1 MLKNDGIHTAIETNG
16 TSPRLN
22 ELLEYIDYLIM
33 DFKHYD
39 SDALKKY
46 TGQVNEQIKKNFENN
61 CKTGRQQHI
70 RIPLINNI
78 NTQNPHGFANY
89 FSQFNTENTVFEF
102 LSYHEYGK
110 EKWTTEYKVDNGFVD
125 VKTISDFKEAFE
137 NRNLKII
144 TT

>member
-1 MLKNDGIHTAIETNG
+1 MFFSGGGVTFTGGEATIQHNELLKLLKLLKTDGIHTAIETNG
-16 TSPRLN
+16 TSAKLN

-46 TGQVNEQIKKNFENN
+46 TGIGNEQIKKNFENN

-78 NTQNPHGFANY
+78 NTQNPNGFADY
-89 FSQFNTENTVFEF
+89 SV
-102 LSYHEYGK
+102 
-110 EKWTTEYKVDNGFVD
+110 
-125 VKTISDFKEAFE
+125 
-137 NRNLKII
+137 
-144 TT
+144 